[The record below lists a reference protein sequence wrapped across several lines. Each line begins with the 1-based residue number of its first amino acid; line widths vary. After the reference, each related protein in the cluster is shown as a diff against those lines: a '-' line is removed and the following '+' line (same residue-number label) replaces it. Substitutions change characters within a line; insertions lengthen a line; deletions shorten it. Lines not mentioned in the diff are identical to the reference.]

1 VQSTAEAFAANAE
14 LARTRC
20 PKKRFV
26 TSTMLKHGKA
36 SMSVTMLLVIK
47 RTSQAEHNSRWT
59 AHEVLAGPR
68 KQSERFARE
77 FRNVGL
83 SRADVERT
91 RIPCLPCLSR
101 RRSFSRGERENG
113 TPTCTRLFTAGDVL
127 DAGEFRKT
135 KLPVFYRMVISSEV

>member
-1 VQSTAEAFAANAE
+1 MQSTAEAFAANAE

-77 FRNVGL
+77 FRSVWV
-83 SRADVERT
+83 D
-91 RIPCLPCLSR
+91 
-101 RRSFSRGERENG
+101 
-113 TPTCTRLFTAGDVL
+113 
-127 DAGEFRKT
+127 
-135 KLPVFYRMVISSEV
+135 